1 MDPGSGCI
9 NPPLRCGIRSLT
21 SLVMRTSL
29 REPSPSIAG
38 VSQRTSSRQNESLF
52 SRSKVTGS
60 VLPKDAA
67 AGFAHAEFR
76 RPWPPDLGVR
86 CIRERTVHAAVR
98 IKRSDLGARV
108 CP

>member
-1 MDPGSGCI
+1 LDPGSGCI
-9 NPPLRCGIRSLT
+9 TPPLRCGIRSLM

-29 REPSPSIAG
+29 RDPNPSIAG
-38 VSQRTSSRQNESLF
+38 VSQRSSSRQNESLF
-52 SRSKVTGS
+52 SKSKVTGS

-67 AGFAHAEFR
+67 AGFAHTEFR
-76 RPWPPDLGVR
+76 RPGPPELGLR
-86 CIRERTVHAAVR
+86 CIRERTVLVAVR